1 MLKFIIRR
9 LLFSLP
15 VLFGILVVTFGLARA
30 IPGDPCLA
38 VLGERAT
45 PEICE
50 SFFQRN
56 GLNEPIPV
64 QFAIYL
70 RNFAQGDLGDSLRFK
85 RPVSELLVERLPT
98 TIELG
103 AFALLFA
110 ITLGVPLGVISAYRH
125 KSAIDVGT
133 MIGANIG
140 VSMPVFWLG
149 LMLAYLFGVVFKD
162 TVLALPPSGRLT
174 PGASPDPFYYVWGL
188 VAEGEDAT
196 GILIFFS
203 RINTL
208 NAILTLNAE
217 LFWDAIRHLILPAV
231 AVGTIPLAIIARMSR
246 SSLLEVLN
254 QDYVR
259 TARAKGLKER
269 SVVGRHALKNALLPV
284 VTVIG
289 LNFGLVISGAVLT
302 ETIFGLSGI
311 GRTLVDSI
319 TSRDYTL
326 VQGFTVII
334 ASGFVI
340 INMVVDIMYGYL
352 DPRIRFN

>member
-1 MLKFIIRR
+1 MVKFIVRR
-9 LLFSLP
+9 LLFSIP

-30 IPGDPCLA
+30 IPGDPCTA

-50 SFFQRN
+50 AFFQRN
-56 GLNEPIPV
+56 GLNEPLPV
-64 QFAIYL
+64 QFAIYI
-70 RNFAQGDLGDSLRFK
+70 RNFLQGDLGESLRFH
-85 RPVSELLVERLPT
+85 RPVMELLVERLPT
-98 TIELG
+98 TVELG
-103 AFALLFA
+103 IFAMIFA
-110 ITLGVPLGVISAYRH
+110 ISVGIPLGVISAYRH

-162 TVLALPPSGRLT
+162 TPFALPPSGRLT
-174 PGASPDPFYYVWGL
+174 PGASPEPFYYVWGL
-188 VAEGEDAT
+188 VAEGEAAA

-208 NAILTLNAE
+208 NAILTANAE

-246 SSLLEVLN
+246 SSLLEVLS

-269 SVVGRHALKNALLPV
+269 GVVGKHALKNALLPV

-302 ETIFGLSGI
+302 ETIFGFSGI

-326 VQGFTVII
+326 VQGFTVIV
-334 ASGFVI
+334 ATGFVI